1 MIMLVPSNN
10 MKIPNQVVEWFE
22 KMKGDYEQ
30 SVQSVLD
37 RFERNNTDQQKR
49 YDQAMLENFSNLK
62 QANKAQR
69 EQYDK
74 QVSQL
79 QIDVTY
85 YKQQVAQQQQ
95 AIMQL
100 NTRYDAVVS
109 SLLIGNNKNSDIKD
123 INSED
128 MLVESVGHKTIAN
141 DSVASKQIINK
152 IMPVTSAENS
162 SELNIPDKKLT
173 DDLVPIAMEPANK
186 PNKLDTN
193 NTLFEQALLYRD
205 ENEFEQSFSLF
216 EQAAQSGHLK
226 AMGALC
232 RSYFL
237 GEGIEENHPIGLAW
251 LIKAAEQELPQAVSK
266 VQQFQEN
273 EPDLYQQAL
282 AISLE

>member
-10 MKIPNQVVEWFE
+10 MKIPSQVVEWFE

-37 RFERNNTDQQKR
+37 RFERNNTVQQKR

-79 QIDVTY
+79 QLDVTY

-100 NTRYDAVVS
+100 NTRYDTVVS
-109 SLLIGNNKNSDIKD
+109 SLLVGNKKNSDIKD
-123 INSED
+123 IISED
-128 MLVESVGHKTIAN
+128 MFVEPIKHKSIAG
-141 DSVASKQIINK
+141 DSVASKQIINQ
-152 IMPVTSAENS
+152 ITPVISANE
-162 SELNIPDKKLT
+162 
-173 DDLVPIAMEPANK
+173 
-186 PNKLDTN
+186 LDTS
-193 NTLFEQALLYRD
+193 NTLFEQALLHRD

-216 EQAAQSGHLK
+216 EKAAQSGHLK
-226 AMGALC
+226 AMGAMC

-251 LIKAAEQELPQAVSK
+251 LIKAAERELPQAVSK

>member
-1 MIMLVPSNN
+1 MIMLVQSND
-10 MKIPNQVVEWFE
+10 MKIPSQIVEWFE

-79 QIDVTY
+79 QLDVTY

-100 NTRYDAVVS
+100 NTRYDAVVN
-109 SLLIGNNKNSDIKD
+109 SLLVGNKEHSDIKD
-123 INSED
+123 IISED
-128 MLVESVGHKTIAN
+128 MFVEPVEHKTIAE
-141 DSVASKQIINK
+141 DSVASKQIISK
-152 IMPVTSAENS
+152 ITPVTSAENS
-162 SELNIPDKKLT
+162 NELNVTDKTLNYNV
-173 DDLVPIAMEPANK
+173 VPSAMEPANK
-186 PNKLDTN
+186 AKELDAS
-193 NTLFEQALLYRD
+193 NTLFEQALLYR
-205 ENEFEQSFSLF
+205 EKNEFELSFSLF

-226 AMGALC
+226 AMGAMC

-237 GEGIEENHPIGLAW
+237 GEGIEEDHTIGLAW
-251 LIKAAEQELPQAVSK
+251 LIKAAGQELPRAVSK
-266 VQQFQEN
+266 VKQFQEN